1 MKRRQINRFLLWGGT
16 GLAASLTLRQWSD
29 AQAVVPD
36 NSELTTLMMPAKSE
50 TELLISTFLGN
61 DQRCYY
67 GQGVPTGLT
76 LQHRFL
82 LGTGVTN
89 FQGSHRWS
97 GAGWTGQPT
106 LVRDREVLYLIIG
119 AFNHELRKI
128 RLPDF
133 SVIWSYRF
141 EDILKAT
148 ATLYRDPTAP
158 PEDQIVILQGSRLGV
173 HRSPT
178 SPVVPSLR
186 AISFRTGKSLWQ
198 MNIPLT
204 ASYSRDH
211 DGTPLYL
218 GDRHA
223 VFTAAENGMG
233 YVLDGRV
240 AATRQVQGLTQ
251 PTILAQVQL
260 YQRDDVARQGGNL
273 VTESSAARWQD
284 HVYVTAGSGRVYGI
298 DLKTRQIDWEYFVGT
313 DMDGSPV
320 IDRQGN
326 LYCTVE
332 KEYNAGFGGVLKLR
346 PHQPQPVV
354 WFLPTANARVAS
366 WLGGIIGSV
375 ALNDAYNPGGDR
387 PRLFATLA
395 LDGYLY
401 IGSQTQI
408 VANKTV
414 ADPRLE
420 AQYPTPLVPIR
431 HKLVPSI
438 STPIFTEGDR
448 LIAAGYGGI
457 YLFQLHFRPQS
468 AATSTSLLNDHG
480 EPFQLELEQLAVFG
494 RHISFE
500 ATPIVW
506 EGKVYIAARDGYLYC
521 LAGA

>member
-1 MKRRQINRFLLWGGT
+1 MQRRQINRFLIWGGT
-16 GLAASLTLRQWSD
+16 GVAASFMLRHWSEVQAAMPSDSDLATLT
-29 AQAVVPD
+29 
-36 NSELTTLMMPAKSE
+36 MPAKPD
-50 TELLISTFLGN
+50 TELLIPTFLGN

-67 GQGVPTGLT
+67 GQGVPQGLR

-89 FQGSHRWS
+89 FQGLHRWS

-106 LVRDREVLYLIIG
+106 LVRDRGVLYLVIG
-119 AFNHELRKI
+119 ALNHELRKI

-133 SVIWSYRF
+133 KVVWSYRF
-141 EDILKAT
+141 DDILKGT
-148 ATLYRDPTAP
+148 ATIYRDPTAP
-158 PEDQIVILQGSRLGV
+158 PDDQIVILQGSRQGV
-173 HRSPT
+173 QRSLS

-186 AISFRTGKSLWQ
+186 AVSFRTGQSLWQ

-211 DGTPLYL
+211 DGSPLYL
-218 GDRHA
+218 GDRHT
-223 VFTAAENGMG
+223 VFTGAENGMG
-233 YVLDGRV
+233 YFLAGQVT
-240 AATRQVQGLTQ
+240 ATRQAQGLTQ
-251 PTILAQVQL
+251 PTLLGQVQL
-260 YQRDDVARQGGNL
+260 YQREDMARQGGNL

-284 HVYVTAGSGRVYGI
+284 HIYVTAGSGRVYGI
-298 DLKTRQIDWEYFVGT
+298 DLQTGKIDWQFLVGT
-313 DMDGSPV
+313 DLDGSPV
-320 IDRQGN
+320 IDRQGH

-354 WFLPTANARVAS
+354 WFLPTANTRVAS
-366 WLGGIIGSV
+366 WQGGIIGSV
-375 ALNDAYNPGGDR
+375 ALNDAYNPAGDR

-401 IGSQTQI
+401 IGSQTQV
-408 VANKTV
+408 VANKTTPG
-414 ADPRLE
+414 PRLE
-420 AQYPTPLVPIR
+420 ARYPTPWVPIR

-438 STPIFTEGDR
+438 STPIFTDGDR

-457 YLFQLHFRPQS
+457 YLFQLHFRPQ
-468 AATSTSLLNDHG
+468 ATVTPTSLLNDRG

-494 RHISFE
+494 RQISFE

-506 EGKVYIAARDGYLYC
+506 QGNVYIAARDGYLYE
-521 LAGA
+521 LAG